1 MEQLLCRQTNTIYER
16 YKFNNRSQ
24 EPGETIDAYATAV
37 RTLADTCSF
46 GNLKEEMIRDRLVC
60 GISDN
65 ALRKK
70 LLQESQLTL
79 EKCMDYCRAAE
90 AANSQLKEISSHG
103 PDTVNYLSKS
113 KKGKPQSQPQLQA
126 QPKLGRN
133 TGSPATKQM
142 IMRDCKYCGR
152 RHERKKEKCP
162 AFGKTCNKCGGKDHF
177 SNVCQQQIQPGN
189 KAPSRNNLQQ
199 SKLRVHEL
207 HEDAQTS
214 SEDEVWALSFAEEVN
229 TVTDNKKRIYAAME
243 IGKKTVEIQIGTGAS
258 CNVLPCSFLP
268 ANTEIQT
275 TKRERTS
282 YSKSK
287 LSVLGTAGIR
297 IRNPCNNTEYA
308 VEFVIV
314 EDGFAPLLGAET
326 AQKMNLLVVQH
337 QNILQPDYQTP
348 EIIEDSI
355 NSLTEEQVLAEYA
368 DLFKGLGK
376 IEGKLH
382 LEFDETVTPVVMPP
396 RRVPVAVKGKLR
408 EELDRLESLG
418 VLEKVHGCN
427 SKA

>member
-1 MEQLLCRQTNTIYER
+1 MSIATFITGIGPEAIEVHGGLPFASEEEKGRIDKVSELWNSYCVGKTNTIYER

-37 RTLADTCSF
+37 RTLVGTCSF
-46 GNLKEEMIRDRLVC
+46 GNLKEEVIRVRLVR

-79 EKCMDYCRAAE
+79 EKCIYSCRAAE

-103 PDTVNYLSKS
+103 PDTVNFLSKT

-126 QPKLGRN
+126 QPKPGRN
-133 TGSPATKQM
+133 TASPANKQ
-142 IMRDCKYCGR
+142 MRDCKYCGR
-152 RHERKKEKCP
+152 RHERKKEKCS

-177 SNVCQQQIQPGN
+177 SNVCQQQIQLGN

-207 HEDAQTS
+207 HEDSQTS
-214 SEDEVWALSFAEEVN
+214 SEDELWALSFAEEVN
-229 TVTDNKKRIYAAME
+229 SVTDNKKRIYAAIE
-243 IGKKTVEIQIGTGAS
+243 IAKKTVEMQIDTGAS
-258 CNVLPCSFLP
+258 CNVLPRSFLP

-275 TKRERTS
+275 TKRELIT

-287 LSVLGTAGIR
+287 LSVLGTAR
-297 IRNPCNNTEYA
+297 VHIRNPCNNTEYA
-308 VEFVIV
+308 VEFVVV
-314 EDGFAPLLGAET
+314 EDGFAPLLGGET
-326 AQKMNLLVVQH
+326 AQKINLLVVQQ
-337 QNILQPDYQTP
+337 QNILQPDHQTP

-355 NSLTEEQVLAEYA
+355 NSLAEEKVLAEYA
-368 DLFKGLGK
+368 DLFKGLGR
-376 IEGKLH
+376 IEGKLN
-382 LEFDETVTPVVMPP
+382 LEVDETVP
-396 RRVPVAVKGKLR
+396 
-408 EELDRLESLG
+408 
-418 VLEKVHGCN
+418 
-427 SKA
+427 